1 MNIMRAIG
9 RRVLV
14 EITTTKK
21 QSKIIL
27 TDKQVPD
34 AQFDTSYK
42 ILQVGEEV
50 PPEVISIGDVPIFEQ
65 HSVFVGTK
73 TIEEVKDV
81 RVVRHGIIS
90 YDDIVGI
97 E

>member
-1 MNIMRAIG
+1 MRPIG

-27 TDKQVPD
+27 TDKQVPE
-34 AQFDTSYK
+34 AQFDTAYK
-42 ILQVGEEV
+42 ILQIGPTCPTDEGITV
-50 PPEVISIGDVPIFEQ
+50 GDVPIFEQ
-65 HSVFVGTK
+65 HSIFVGTK

-90 YDDIVGI
+90 YDDIAGI

>member
-1 MNIMRAIG
+1 MKAIG

-14 EITTTKK
+14 EIITTKK

-27 TDKQVPD
+27 TEKQSPES
-34 AQFDTSYK
+34 QFDTKYK
-42 ILQVGEEV
+42 ILQIGEEV
-50 PPEVISIGDVPIFEQ
+50 PLNVIKVEDVPIFEQ
-65 HSVFVGTK
+65 HALFVGTK
-73 TIEEVKDV
+73 TIEEIKDV

-90 YDDIVGI
+90 YDDIVGV